1 MEKEIIVENGV
12 DKVTLRIN
20 KERDQLTLRQAIMNL
35 PADVPLVIVVN
46 DGGKTADGR
55 VVRNHWSIALG
66 KYHEDGADYRKDR
79 VAALSTFTLCDMG
92 VLLDERAAKIGM
104 VQSPTSSSFSIAVEA
119 NPDEEEE

>member
-55 VVRNHWSIALG
+55 VVRNHWSVTLG
-66 KYHEDGADYRKDR
+66 KYHEDRADYRKDR
-79 VAALSTFTLCDMG
+79 VLKLSTFTLCDMG
-92 VLLDERAAKIGM
+92 VLLDERMARIGL

-119 NPDEEEE
+119 NPDEEGE